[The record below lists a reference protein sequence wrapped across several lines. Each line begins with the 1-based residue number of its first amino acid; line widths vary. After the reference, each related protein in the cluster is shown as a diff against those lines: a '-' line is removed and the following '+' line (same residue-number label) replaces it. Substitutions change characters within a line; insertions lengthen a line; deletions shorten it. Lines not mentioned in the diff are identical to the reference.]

1 MLQNSKVI
9 SCIESLGSQIK
20 EHTKRLILLEAL

>member
-9 SCIESLGSQIK
+9 SCIESLESQIK
-20 EHTKRLILLEAL
+20 ERTKRLILLEAL